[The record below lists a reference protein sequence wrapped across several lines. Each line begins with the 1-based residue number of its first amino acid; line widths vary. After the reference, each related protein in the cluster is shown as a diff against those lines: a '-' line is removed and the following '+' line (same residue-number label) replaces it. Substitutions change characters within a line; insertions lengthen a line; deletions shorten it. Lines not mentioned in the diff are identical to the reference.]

1 MLRIRKSVVRLT
13 SAITNNRNI
22 PDSEHNMDS
31 ALNYEDQLKIRDL
44 IAVQW
49 KWKKHNVES
58 RQFLKI
64 RSFLQLLENFQVHV
78 QANHRETDIN

>member
-1 MLRIRKSVVRLT
+1 MLRISKSLVRLT
-13 SAITNNRNI
+13 CAITNNRSI
-22 PDSEHNMDS
+22 RDSEHNLDS

-49 KWKKHNVES
+49 KWKKHNVE
-58 RQFLKI
+58 FLKI

>member
-1 MLRIRKSVVRLT
+1 
-13 SAITNNRNI
+13 
-22 PDSEHNMDS
+22 MDS
-31 ALNYEDQLKIRDL
+31 ALNYEDQLKTQDSRLDSSAL
-44 IAVQW
+44 QW